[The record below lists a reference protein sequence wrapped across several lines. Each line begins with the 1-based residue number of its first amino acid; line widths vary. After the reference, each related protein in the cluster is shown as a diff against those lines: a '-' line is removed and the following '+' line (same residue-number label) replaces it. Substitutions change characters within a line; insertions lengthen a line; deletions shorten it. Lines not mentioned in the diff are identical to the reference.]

1 MALIPQGNESQKWAP
16 PVRATTVVDGIR
28 KIEKGKAMIDCAWCP
43 LPAADG
49 NPLCPPCLAASAAD
63 IAALPG
69 DRTALAAVAP
79 EPGGPQQRVSGTRA
93 PSVPIDLMAD
103 ELARG
108 IVWAL
113 GVWEP
118 PVRELLGLPPVPEK
132 VAPDVLTH
140 RAATLLSCHVSDF
153 AGMSA
158 RVGYVD
164 GPERPSVARRGLYG
178 VSRLRRLHQRAG
190 FALDAGFPEIHLPG
204 LCVLCGA
211 AALAQPDGGGPVECR
226 HCGHRV
232 DADDYRTKLGLAGP

>member
-1 MALIPQGNESQKWAP
+1 MFAP
-16 PVRATTVVDGIR
+16 T
-28 KIEKGKAMIDCAWCP
+28 MIDCAWCP
-43 LPAADG
+43 LPAIEDG
-49 NPLCPPCLAASAAD
+49 PLCLRCIADSAAD
-63 IAALPG
+63 IAALPA
-69 DRTALAAVAP
+69 DWAALSALVP
-79 EPGGPQQRVSGTRA
+79 QQSGPQQRVSGSRA
-93 PSVPIDLMAD
+93 PSVPIDLTAD
-103 ELARG
+103 ELARA

-118 PVRELLGLPPVPEK
+118 PVRELIGLPPVPEK
-132 VAPDVLTH
+132 VPPNVLTH

-178 VSRLRRLHQRAG
+178 VSRLRRLHQRSG
-190 FALDAGFPEIHLPG
+190 FALDAGFPEIALPG

-232 DADDYRTKLGLAGP
+232 DAVDYRTMLGLAGQ